1 MNPRPRRKHLGKAAE
16 GIFSCGRKVAIV
28 SVDHCRA
35 AIAALDRALDDRPD
49 KIYHVLAEVVRC
61 LVGLRTELTMGRR
74 QGELADRLER
84 RNAVLAWS
92 LAASTQWLESAK
104 TACRRLATNSRRYSV
119 SDNTRRDR

>member
-1 MNPRPRRKHLGKAAE
+1 
-16 GIFSCGRKVAIV
+16 V

-92 LAASTQWLESAK
+92 LAASTQWLESAE